1 MSIITRNL
9 LHIYN
14 NLLSFWGYIEFGP
27 NIQNGWT
34 PIMLTQIQNT
44 PLASVNTHAESKKCR
59 ECYGKQ
65 RMSYGHRHW
74 ANVTEMESE
83 WK

>member
-44 PLASVNTHAESKKCR
+44 PLASVNTHAESKNIGVKSA
-59 ECYGKQ
+59 ENA
-65 RMSYGHRHW
+65 MV
-74 ANVTEMESE
+74 NSE
-83 WK
+83 